1 MYIVLPLYCT
11 MIISSKEVA
20 LLGLVYEKPK
30 HAYEIENDIKERDMR
45 YWTEISMSSVYKL
58 LNKLER
64 NGSIESEIRLS
75 ENNVSQKIY
84 TITPQGTQFLKKG
97 IRELVSAWQP
107 SKYPVD
113 IALSNLKLLNKEDA
127 IQGLNEYSKSL
138 DEMIECYKVLEKKL
152 QDHACDFSY
161 IQLATR
167 RICLLKAEKE
177 WLINF
182 ITELQE
188 VNEW

>member
-1 MYIVLPLYCT
+1 MT
-11 MIISSKEVA
+11 ISSKEVA
-20 LLGLVYEKPK
+20 LLGLVNEKPK

-84 TITPQGTQFLKKG
+84 TITPQGIQVLKEG

-113 IALSNLKLLNKEDA
+113 IALSNLKLLNKKDA
-127 IQGLNEYSKSL
+127 IRGLNEYSKSL
-138 DEMIECYKVLEKKL
+138 DDMIECYQVLEQKL
-152 QDHACDFSY
+152 EDHACDFSY

-177 WLINF
+177 WIINF
-182 ITELQE
+182 IIKLEE

>member
-1 MYIVLPLYCT
+1 MT
-11 MIISSKEVA
+11 ISSKEVA
-20 LLGLVYEKPK
+20 LLGLVNEKPK

-64 NGSIESEIRLS
+64 NRLLESEIKLS

-84 TITPQGTQFLKKG
+84 SITSQGVQVLKEE
-97 IRELVSAWQP
+97 IRELVSSWQP

-113 IALSNLKLLNKEDA
+113 IALSNLKLLNKTDA
-127 IQGLNEYSKSL
+127 IEGLNEYSRSL
-138 DEMIECYKVLEKKL
+138 DEMIECYKKLETKL
-152 QDHACDFSY
+152 QDYDCDFSY

-177 WLINF
+177 WIINF
-182 ITELQE
+182 ITKLQE
-188 VNEW
+188 ADEW

>member
-1 MYIVLPLYCT
+1 M
-11 MIISSKEVA
+11 
-20 LLGLVYEKPK
+20 
-30 HAYEIENDIKERDMR
+30 
-45 YWTEISMSSVYKL
+45 
-58 LNKLER
+58 
-64 NGSIESEIRLS
+64 
-75 ENNVSQKIY
+75 
-84 TITPQGTQFLKKG
+84 
-97 IRELVSAWQP
+97 
-107 SKYPVD
+107 D

>member
-1 MYIVLPLYCT
+1 MYIVLLLYCT

>member
-1 MYIVLPLYCT
+1 MYIVLLLYCT

-152 QDHACDFSY
+152 QGHACDFSY
-161 IQLATR
+161 IQLVTR